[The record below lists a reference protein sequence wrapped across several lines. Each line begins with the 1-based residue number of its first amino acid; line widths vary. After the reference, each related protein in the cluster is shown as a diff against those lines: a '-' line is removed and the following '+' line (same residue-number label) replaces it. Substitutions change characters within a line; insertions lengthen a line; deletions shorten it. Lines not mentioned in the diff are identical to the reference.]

1 MTMLFHVTITHGAGD
16 CPGFNAHLLPKA
28 IESLQQL
35 HVVAERCGVT
45 VHGLY
50 NALPD
55 HVEYL
60 VCEADG
66 PPSLAMFLTDA
77 LPYGHAD
84 TETRAVATADE
95 LLVAA
100 RQRVVAER

>member
-1 MTMLFHVTITHGAGD
+1 MLFHVTITHTAAD
-16 CPGFNAHLLPKA
+16 CPGFNAHLVPKA

-35 HVVAERCGVT
+35 HVVADKHGVT

-60 VCEADG
+60 ICEADS
-66 PPSLAMFLTDA
+66 PAVLAMYLTEA
-77 LPYGHAD
+77 LPYKHAD
-84 TETRAVATADE
+84 TETRAVATADQ

-100 RQRVVAER
+100 RQRVVA